1 MMTSLCSK
9 WAVGKAVR
17 AGLAVGGRMSKS
29 ICNRSGSGRTA
40 AGPFSTQP
48 FGPRPVGCFSAL
60 LARPVSI
67 QIWALRSLLE
77 KQPTDL
83 RRNQRDLGDG
93 TLARRALDRRDWLAG
108 RLALPDKFAKVNP
121 VATLL
126 LEIIGLTKGFP
137 GVKALDAVDFAH
149 QRGEIHAL

>member
-48 FGPRPVGCFSAL
+48 SGPRPVGCFSAL
-60 LARPVSI
+60 LARPVSV
-67 QIWALRSLLE
+67 QIWALRSRLE
-77 KQPTDL
+77 KQPTGL
-83 RRNQRDLGDG
+83 RRCRHYMRDG
-93 TLARRALDRRDWLAG
+93 TLVLKY
-108 RLALPDKFAKVNP
+108 P
-121 VATLL
+121 
-126 LEIIGLTKGFP
+126 IGLC
-137 GVKALDAVDFAH
+137 
-149 QRGEIHAL
+149 RGPVLELFGDGNYPDSI